1 MFGRKRRPG
10 RRPAEPGEVCTC
22 GAPAV
27 LVFDYSVLGEP
38 IGSCMS
44 LDPHTRSGPCPFCG
58 TSGPHASGGG
68 ICPHY
73 RLRPGWGAGTTRYA
87 LAG

>member
-1 MFGRKRRPG
+1 MFGSKRRSG

-27 LVFDYSVLGEP
+27 VVFDYSVLGEP

-44 LDPHTRSGPCPFCG
+44 LDPHTRSGRCPFCG
-58 TSGPHASGGG
+58 IDGPHSNDG
-68 ICPHY
+68 ICPNY
-73 RLRPGWGAGTTRYA
+73 RLRPGWGASSARFA

>member
-1 MFGRKRRPG
+1 MFRRKRRQRG

-22 GAPAV
+22 GAPAAV
-27 LVFDYSVLGEP
+27 VFSYEVRGEQ

-58 TSGPHASGGG
+58 IIGQHEGEG
-68 ICPHY
+68 ICPQY
-73 RLRPGWGAGTTRYA
+73 KLRPDWSGRVA
-87 LAG
+87 LAR